1 MIPGYADF
9 VRPGEALRA
18 AGARG
23 DRSDPGERPAR
34 PVDGGVVLYQMLAG
48 RPPFW
53 SEKDSY
59 LEIVLGHLSEL
70 PRALNEVNPSVSPQ
84 MTQIVMRT
92 LEKDPALRP
101 TAKELL
107 KELMRLMRRTTGQ
120 HDTVDHRSAEAGASS
135 SPSLQPISAMSLSPS
150 AKSQPPGVPIALAT
164 APTVPTSVPPPARRS
179 DASDFEEEDTG
190 VALPT
195 AVTIEIDQRLIDKG
209 SGSSGSSGS

>member
-1 MIPGYADF
+1 
-9 VRPGEALRA
+9 
-18 AGARG
+18 
-23 DRSDPGERPAR
+23 
-34 PVDGGVVLYQMLAG
+34 MLAG

-70 PRALNEVNPSVSPQ
+70 PRALNEINPSVSPQ

-92 LEKDPALRP
+92 LEKDPTLRP

-120 HDTVDHRSAEAGASS
+120 HDTLDASRTAEVGASS
-135 SPSLQPISAMSLSPS
+135 SPSLQPISALSLSPS
-150 AKSQPPGVPIALAT
+150 AKSQPPGVPIAVGT
-164 APTVPTSVPPPARRS
+164 APTVPTAVAQQERRG
-179 DASDFEEEDTG
+179 DTTDFEEEDTG

-195 AVTIEIDQRLIDKG
+195 AVTMEIDQRLIDKG
-209 SGSSGSSGS
+209 S